1 MKTLQRQLR
10 LLLILALTTWLLI
23 PGLSWSHVALTYPK
37 NVVESC
43 RDKGNYNWPED
54 GSGIAK
60 GPCREQALVYGSSGD
75 RWYPFS
81 HWHEFAALVPGF
93 EDLENVKK
101 VVPDGKL
108 CSAGDDKKRSF
119 NLALD
124 WERTTVPV
132 ENGEITINISGTQ
145 PHVPSYAKIFMT
157 RPGYSADKPLTW
169 NDLQLLETK
178 SFSDYR
184 TDWANSVLKT
194 QPTTEPKTIGF
205 FEFKVKVPNGQ
216 TGPATIFMLFQ
227 RLDTGNEGFYN
238 CAYITLGDGTVIP
251 FPWFSRGP
259 LITQDMVPK
268 VNESVRLRV
277 FDGSNKKFSE
287 ALDVKLKIT
296 DQNLQPEQWLPQ
308 LVSLLGE
315 YSNIIKIGKQSGS
328 NIVFD
333 PSDPVG
339 NHMYVSKND
348 YSVQTS
354 IINDGG
360 PPPTPTVQIT
370 GPSELK
376 SAESYTFKSTL
387 NNFQSNFH
395 GYSWAPE
402 GIQASDLNAPT
413 VSGTALTV
421 TTPQKFVVRVNV
433 RDGEHGNSYQASK
446 QITVIP
452 KDGGGGEHPAYAE
465 GTEYKE
471 GDIVTNIN
479 QENVMK
485 TYKCKPYPYSGWCK
499 GAGWAYAPGKGT
511 AWKDAW
517 DEIQ

>member
-10 LLLILALTTWLLI
+10 LLLILALTTWLLT

-60 GPCREQALVYGSSGD
+60 GPCREQALVYSNSGD

-93 EDLENVKK
+93 EDFENVKK
-101 VVPDGKL
+101 VVPDGEL

-157 RPGYSADKPLTW
+157 HPGYKADKPLTW
-169 NDLQLLETK
+169 NDLQLLTTVN
-178 SFSDYR
+178 FSDYR

-251 FPWFSRGP
+251 FPWFFRGP

-287 ALDVKLKIT
+287 IVDESLKIT
-296 DQNLQPEQWLPQ
+296 AQNVRPDQWLSE
-308 LVSLLGE
+308 LAGLLRKH
-315 YSNIIKIGKQSGS
+315 SNIIQIGKESGS
-328 NIVFD
+328 NIVLD

-348 YSVQTS
+348 YSVQAS
-354 IINDGG
+354 ITNDGG
-360 PPPTPTVQIT
+360 PPPTPTVQIN

-376 SAESYTFKSTL
+376 SDESYTFSSTL
-387 NNFQSNFH
+387 SNFQSKFQ
-395 GYSWAPE
+395 GFSWAPE
-402 GIQASDLNAPT
+402 GIIANDLNAPSVTGRT
-413 VSGTALTV
+413 VTV
-421 TTPQKFVVRVNV
+421 TTPQKFFVRVNV
-433 RDGEHGNSYQASK
+433 RDGEFGSTYQATK
-446 QITVIP
+446 QITIVP
-452 KDGGGGEHPAYAE
+452 KDGGGGEYPQWIRDGGYNSGAKVSNY
-465 GTEYKE
+465 GTNY
-471 GDIVTNIN
+471 V
-479 QENVMK
+479 
-485 TYKCKPYPYSGWCK
+485 CKSG
-499 GAGWAYAPGKGT
+499 GAGAWCGQNENEPGKPGSEF
-511 AWKDAW
+511 WQRAW
-517 DEIQ
+517 DPVP